1 MQEHVNTVPL
11 ARLVESEANVRKGV
25 LDDNKVRSLAATIAA
40 HGLLYPLLVTE
51 VKPKGRSKKAM
62 YAVAAG
68 RRRFAALRLLRDEG
82 KIDADY
88 DVPVRIVADENA
100 VELSAVENTHQPMHP
115 ADEYQFFRR
124 MVDEG
129 AGVETVAAHFGVSVA
144 VVQRRLKL
152 AKVAPA
158 LIALYREGDMSLEQL
173 MALTVSDDHAALQVW
188 NERPYHRRA
197 PSELRSALLGET
209 SIASDSLLAT
219 FVGRDAYLAAGGSE
233 QVDLFADHGA
243 HWIDGALVQQLAE
256 ERLIQQAE
264 EIREAEGWAWAV
276 ALVQPGYATVNAYG
290 RARMTLREPTEVERA
305 AMEALEARQQ
315 AIEVQ
320 VEALELSKEEG
331 SDDAYQRLSQE
342 LDDLYTEGRAQ
353 EAALETV
360 ADKANVGVIVALRT
374 HGVEV
379 IRGVIRPED
388 RKAAAKATRAQAR
401 GAEAVDNGNRLPA
414 MPEKLIRAL
423 TAQRTAALQAVL
435 MENHHVALAALAYT
449 LVTDLA
455 PEVYYRCD
463 SGVEVCAKSTAYAM
477 HAADSTVEQS
487 RAWQQIHAA
496 RAEWGDR
503 LPGEPE
509 ALWECLLKL
518 SQEDLIALLA
528 HCAALTVDG
537 IQSRTGEHAT
547 DALARAVD
555 LDMADWWSATPDAY
569 LIAMSQ
575 HYFETTYLNRPVA
588 LASRRT
594 CARRRPPSSRNTSLR
609 RHRVRPARR
618 HRSDSGLGRAAW
630 LTSRALMQSARCR
643 LSTSD
648 RVPD

>member
-11 ARLVESEANVRKGV
+11 SRLVESEANVRKGA
-25 LDDNKVRSLAATIAA
+25 LDEGKVRGLAATIAA

-51 VKPKGRSKKAM
+51 VKPKGRSKKVG

-68 RRRFAALRLLRDEG
+68 RRRFAALRLLSEEG

-88 DVPVRIVADENA
+88 DVQVRIVADEKA

-115 ADEYQFFRR
+115 ADEYESFRR
-124 MVDEG
+124 MVEEG

-152 AKVAPA
+152 AKVAHSLLA
-158 LIALYREGDMSLEQL
+158 RYREGEMSLEQL
-173 MALTVSDDHAALQVW
+173 MALTVSDDHAAQLQVW
-188 NERPYHRRA
+188 NERPYHRRT

-219 FVGRDAYLAAGGSE
+219 FVGRDAYLAAGGRE
-233 QVDLFADHGA
+233 QVDLFAEHGA
-243 HWIDGALVQQLAE
+243 HWTDGALVQQLAE
-256 ERLIQQAE
+256 ERLMQQAE
-264 EIREAEGWAWAV
+264 AIREAEGWAWAV
-276 ALVQPGYATVNAYG
+276 ALVQPDYATVNAYA
-290 RARMTLREPTEVERA
+290 RARMTLREPTEAEQA

-315 AIEVQ
+315 AIEMQ
-320 VEALELSKEEG
+320 MEALELSDEAG
-331 SDDAYQRLSQE
+331 SDDAYQRLSHE
-342 LDDLYTEGRAQ
+342 LDGLYTEGRVQ

-374 HGVEV
+374 NGVEV

-388 RKAAAKATRAQAR
+388 RKAAAKAARAQVR

-455 PEVYYRCD
+455 PEVYSRCD

-496 RAEWGDR
+496 RAAWGDR
-503 LPGEPE
+503 LAGGPE

-547 DALARAVD
+547 DTLARAVD

-569 LIAMSQ
+569 LSRVRKTDVLQAVS
-575 HYFETTYLNRPVA
+575 EAVSPAEAVP
-588 LASRRT
+588 LASMKKGSMVEAAGRLLEGKRWV
-594 CARRRPPSSRNTSLR
+594 PPLLR
-609 RHRVRPARR
+609 QH
-618 HRSDSGLGRAAW
+618 AA
-630 LTSRALMQSARCR
+630 
-643 LSTSD
+643 
-648 RVPD
+648 